1 MKKQLINLNP
11 IKEQVKQKL
20 IEKYDTTLYMNT
32 NKIELKLDVE
42 DILNEYIE
50 AQHIEEPTVYITPNA
65 YIKMRMLVD
74 KSDKEVGWY
83 GIVNKMPGL
92 NNVYIIE
99 DIVVYPQKVTGATV
113 EQDDNKMFE
122 FEMGLTTEQVNHKR
136 FHGHS
141 HVNMNTGPSGVD
153 ENFYQELLS
162 QVTDYFIITITNKR
176 NEYTTR
182 FYDVANNI
190 MYEDVP
196 IQLIQDD
203 GTLYLDWYDSNKDK
217 IQEPGPVI
225 HNYYSSGYSSSYN
238 SSYMKSEKKEKKTKQ
253 QSLFDDVDDDEALP
267 FWDPNLYDY
276 ITPGEYED
284 IYGRKYNGEYG
295 GYYTNLKRKAGKKS
309 NGKNKR
315 K

>member
-32 NKIELKLDVE
+32 NKIELRLDVE

-50 AQHIEEPTVYITPNA
+50 TQHIEEPEVYITPNA

-99 DIVVYPQKVTGATV
+99 DIVVYPQRVTGATV
-113 EQDDNKMFE
+113 EQDDDKIFE
-122 FEMGLTTEQVNHKR
+122 FEMSLTTEQVNHKR

-141 HVNMNTGPSGVD
+141 HVNMSTGPSGID
-153 ENFYQELLS
+153 ENFYQDILS
-162 QVTDYFIITITNKR
+162 QVNDYFIITITNKR

-190 MYEDVP
+190 MYEEVP

-203 GTLYLDWYDSNKDK
+203 GTLYLDWYDSNKNK
-217 IQEPGPVI
+217 IQEPAPVVRTYYGS
-225 HNYYSSGYSSSYN
+225 NYI
-238 SSYMKSEKKEKKTKQ
+238 KTEKKEKKTKQ
-253 QSLFDDVDDDEALP
+253 QSLFDDGDYEDSP
-267 FWDPNLYDY
+267 FWDPTLYDY
-276 ITPGEYED
+276 ITPSEYEE
-284 IYGRKYNGEYG
+284 IYGRKYDGEYD
-295 GYYTNLKRKAGKKS
+295 GYYTNIKRKVGKKS
-309 NGKNKR
+309 NGKN
-315 K
+315 

>member
-83 GIVNKMPGL
+83 GIVNEMPGL

-113 EQDDNKMFE
+113 EQDDDKMFE
-122 FEMGLTTEQVNHKR
+122 FEMSLTTEQVNHKR

-141 HVNMNTGPSGVD
+141 HVNMGVTPSGVD
-153 ENFYQELLS
+153 EQFYQDLLT
-162 QVTDYFIITITNKR
+162 QVTDYFIICITNKK
-176 NEYTTR
+176 NDYTVR
-182 FYDVANNI
+182 FYDVENNI
-190 MYEDVP
+190 LYTDLELKV
-196 IQLIQDD
+196 LLDD
-203 GTLYLDWYDSNKDK
+203 GTDTNNWFTLVKDQVANKS
-217 IQEPGPVI
+217 IV
-225 HNYYSSGYSSSYN
+225 
-238 SSYMKSEKKEKKTKQ
+238 T
-253 QSLFDDVDDDEALP
+253 V
-267 FWDPNLYDY
+267 DPNKPGNFKGSIFDTGDTKSSKELAKEYDKRY
-276 ITPGEYED
+276 YDWDDWDYYE
-284 IYGRKYNGEYG
+284 
-295 GYYTNLKRKAGKKS
+295 GYRSRRPRGKR
-309 NGKNKR
+309 
-315 K
+315 